1 MVDAISTRT
10 INLVPF
16 DSGSVFDIFFEV
28 FDEVDAVNLALF
40 VYGVVATKFSCEVVF
55 AKLFKLVYLLA
66 QLLVVNVLSVP
77 LGDFVK
83 FQ

>member
-28 FDEVDAVNLALF
+28 FDEVDAVNLTLF
-40 VYGVVATKFSCEVVF
+40 VYSVVAAEFSGEMVF
-55 AKLFKLVYLLA
+55 AKLFELVYLLA
-66 QLLVVNVLSVP
+66 KLLVVNVFSVP
-77 LGDFVK
+77 LRDFVK
-83 FQ
+83 F

>member
-1 MVDAISTRT
+1 M
-10 INLVPF
+10 PF
-16 DSGSVFDIFFEV
+16 NSGSVFDVFFKV
-28 FDEVDAVNLALF
+28 FDEVDAVNLTLF
-40 VYGVVATKFSCEVVF
+40 IYGVVATKFSGEVVF
-55 AKLFKLVYLLA
+55 AELLKLVYLLA